1 MVPLDNLY
9 IILTVYGLIAFGI
22 GFAISKNLS
31 AEKID
36 DLIFIIHKLKS
47 ELKKCRQQD

>member
-1 MVPLDNLY
+1 MIPIDSLY
-9 IILTVYGLIAFGI
+9 IILTVYGLVTFGI

-36 DLIFIIHKLKS
+36 DLIFIIHKLKM
-47 ELKKCRQQD
+47 EIKKCHQQD